1 MRNDKIILATI
12 LTLLSVNANAA
23 RKTRGAGVKVITPR
37 AQTQNVNVS
46 GTTTSISATIDDTT
60 KATPYDTGVI
70 APITDKVAERNCTT
84 MVVNSLKAYCNT
96 GNGTNKCKNPTE
108 IYAVMPYIKVTDD
121 KNNTI
126 ADETYCANFLETAVN
141 KLWNSYDS
149 VATLN
154 EENCNI
160 ALAKSF
166 AAEDCYLYV
175 MTNQSEKVLISE
187 DNLKSRCGAEGITK
201 QYNALTGENKT
212 NGSIG
217 DDKLAEYFSKVG
229 NIGVSDLM
237 AYPARV
243 LDLKIDFKT
252 SAFPRELVQLVN
264 TIKSQGNVMCG
275 PDRYTELYDTNMPLE
290 IKQTSLQKSIQE
302 KGILK
307 GTSDW
312 GLDQIGVFK
321 GSDWSDGIKQ
331 NGYGKKKSNSDT
343 TTTTESATESSG
355 TADTTSE
362 STPEPSAPAE
372 PAPETTPAPAEPAPE
387 TTPAPAKPASEE

>member
-1 MRNDKIILATI
+1 MRNESIILATI
-12 LTLLSVNANAA
+12 LTLLSVNTNAA
-23 RKTRGAGVKVITPR
+23 RNTRGARIITPR
-37 AQTQNVNVS
+37 TTTNVNVT
-46 GTTTSISATIDDTT
+46 GTTTTISATIADTT
-60 KATPYDTGVI
+60 TLSNYSTTTP

-84 MVVNSLKAYCNT
+84 MVVNALQKHCK
-96 GNGTNKCKNPTE
+96 TNKCKNPTE
-108 IYAVMPYIKVTDD
+108 IYATLTYE
-121 KNNTI
+121 TI
-126 ADETYCANFLETAVN
+126 ENKANEIYCANFLETAVN

-160 ALAKSF
+160 ALAKAF

-175 MTNQSEKVLISE
+175 MTNQAEKVIIKE
-187 DNLKSRCGAEGITK
+187 DDLKSRCGAEGITN
-201 QYNALTGENKT
+201 QYNALTGENKA

-217 DDKLAEYFSKVG
+217 DDKLAQYFSKVG

-290 IKQTSLQKSIQE
+290 IKQTSLQKAVQE
-302 KGILK
+302 KGI
-307 GTSDW
+307 
-312 GLDQIGVFK
+312 
-321 GSDWSDGIKQ
+321 
-331 NGYGKKKSNSDT
+331 
-343 TTTTESATESSG
+343 
-355 TADTTSE
+355 
-362 STPEPSAPAE
+362 
-372 PAPETTPAPAEPAPE
+372 
-387 TTPAPAKPASEE
+387 